1 MYIFEK
7 VMLIFNVLMNI
18 QISIHLI
25 KKYLLYFNY
34 CWIIKRKPFQNINI
48 FLNIFLDVKISLF
61 HHKYSGKYSYEYL

>member
-34 CWIIKRKPFQNINI
+34 C
-48 FLNIFLDVKISLF
+48 
-61 HHKYSGKYSYEYL
+61 